1 VDKALIYIP
10 PTCNGGDFYHCA
22 QRCVDYCRSRGYT
35 AEHVVRGDWPT
46 VIKLMCEGTIDV
58 VVVAQD
64 DHLDPSRRPRLEVV
78 PQDVPSSAE
87 PPVQQRRPRPV

>member
-10 PTCNGGDFYHCA
+10 PTCTGDFYQHA
-22 QRCVDYCRSRGYT
+22 QRCVDYCHSRGY
-35 AEHVVRGDWPT
+35 AAQHVVRGDWPS

-58 VVVAQD
+58 VVVAED
-64 DHLDPSRRPRLEVV
+64 DHLDPTRRPRLEVV
-78 PQDVPSSAE
+78 PADESAE